1 VILNSEL
8 KQWGSYGYDKIK
20 DKNVASVKVKSM
32 SSESV
37 IEKLTITAEDTQIS
51 IAWDQTVV
59 RVPLK
64 W

>member
-1 VILNSEL
+1 
-8 KQWGSYGYDKIK
+8 
-20 DKNVASVKVKSM
+20 VASVKVKSM